1 MPRSIF
7 DDQNEIKSAI
17 KMWFG
22 IIVFIAV
29 CTLLYLL

>member
-1 MPRSIF
+1 MVRSIN
-7 DDQNEIKSAI
+7 NEIKSAI
-17 KMWFG
+17 KMWVG